1 MLHEMLGQ
9 CPCSGGGSGSG
20 GDGGNVAVLVALVFG
35 AWLAVRWGWSKW
47 RKEGTVGMGKVIKV
61 AIVVALVAAVGATLL
76 MKKGKPSAGGTSAA
90 VTMPATGLPRLVDL
104 GSTSC
109 VPCKMLTP
117 ILEELKKDYAGR
129 LQVEFIDV
137 NATPEAA
144 APYHIQL
151 IPTQIFFD
159 AAGHEQFR
167 HQGFISKEDILA
179 KWKALGID
187 LGGAGQ

>member
-1 MLHEMLGQ
+1 MSRL
-9 CPCSGGGSGSG
+9 
-20 GDGGNVAVLVALVFG
+20 
-35 AWLAVRWGWSKW
+35 
-47 RKEGTVGMGKVIKV
+47 IKV
-61 AIVVALVAAVGATLL
+61 AIVVALVAAVGVTLL
-76 MKKGKPSAGGTSAA
+76 MKKGKPSANSAPAA
-90 VTMPATGLPRLVDL
+90 VTLPATGLPRLVDL

-109 VPCKMLTP
+109 VPCKMLAP

-129 LQVEFIDV
+129 LQVEVIDV

-179 KWKALGID
+179 KWQALGVD
-187 LGGAGQ
+187 LKGDSK